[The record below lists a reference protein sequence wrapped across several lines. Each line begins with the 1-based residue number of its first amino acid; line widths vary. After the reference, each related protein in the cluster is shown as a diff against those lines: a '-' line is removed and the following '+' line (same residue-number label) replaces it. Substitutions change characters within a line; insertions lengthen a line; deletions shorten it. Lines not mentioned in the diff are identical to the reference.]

1 MKKKILVLGDI
12 ILDKYI
18 HGKVEKISQES
29 PTAIVNIDADDN
41 DQIALG
47 GAANVA
53 ANIFGL
59 GGYAELC
66 SLIGIDKN
74 SIISKKILKKKKN

>member
-1 MKKKILVLGDI
+1 MGDI

-18 HGKVEKISQES
+18 QGNVEKISQES
-29 PTAIVNIDADDN
+29 PTAIVNIDPDYN
-41 DQIALG
+41 DQVVLG

-66 SLIGIDKN
+66 SVIGIDQN
-74 SIISKKILKKKKN
+74 SNLSKKIP